1 MPDMPDMPGICAAPS
16 AHALANHG
24 ATGSPHRFDPSK
36 PGQEVGCQ
44 DIPASAQG
52 KDRLAASFSL
62 IFMSVYQEIRV
73 PCPFYSSNVQS
84 PKMSFS
90 IEWVPTTKNRMIS
103 SLRYR
108 KLATNLPITLVYFW
122 PLVCHHKNALLG
134 AWHMPFTQAWLCRW
148 PPGREED
155 IQDMLKNDGLSV
167 WFHSKCGS

>member
-24 ATGSPHRFDPSK
+24 ATGSPHRFDLSK

-52 KDRLAASFSL
+52 KDRWQPLFPL
-62 IFMSVYQEIRV
+62 SVYQEIRV

-90 IEWVPTTKNRMIS
+90 IE
-103 SLRYR
+103 
-108 KLATNLPITLVYFW
+108 
-122 PLVCHHKNALLG
+122 
-134 AWHMPFTQAWLCRW
+134 
-148 PPGREED
+148 
-155 IQDMLKNDGLSV
+155 
-167 WFHSKCGS
+167 